1 MYLDT
6 RNKNFCYMLAAYPQS
21 NRDRSL
27 RHEMA
32 LSHERLMA
40 KKRHMQMEV
49 ASARVF
55 PEGPGESRARGRGPA
70 ETLTWSRPCSRCWRH
85 LLVPA
90 QPSAS
95 HPNGPHISLQP
106 GGLHGDMTTLHNP
119 LFVFFFQ
126 HDHQEGR

>member
-70 ETLTWSRPCSRCWRH
+70 RDLDVVRTVLEVLDTSPCASSALCLTPQWTTH
-85 LLVPA
+85 LPA
-90 QPSAS
+90 AWGAAWEYD
-95 HPNGPHISLQP
+95 HPP
-106 GGLHGDMTTLHNP
+106 
-119 LFVFFFQ
+119 
-126 HDHQEGR
+126 